1 MPMLLGLCLVA
12 LAGCAAQTTTTAAQ
26 SQTPAL
32 VPGSAR
38 VWFLRESD
46 PANGNDQAAA
56 PMVFANGAPV
66 ARSSAGA
73 VFYRDFAPGT
83 YSLTVEPFGGLPTG
97 QADTIQLAA
106 GTQSY
111 LHVQWLSSWEVGYPE
126 ADFSVDPNT
135 FGILT
140 IAPEVGRAYIP
151 PLTYL
156 GQR

>member
-1 MPMLLGLCLVA
+1 
-12 LAGCAAQTTTTAAQ
+12 
-26 SQTPAL
+26 
-32 VPGSAR
+32 
-38 VWFLRESD
+38 
-46 PANGNDQAAA
+46 
-56 PMVFANGAPV
+56 
-66 ARSSAGA
+66 